1 MSVVLVMLVE
11 IVMMV
16 VRKVMAMMVCGL
28 SLLLVL
34 SLPPR
39 GFSRG
44 TPVFP
49 SPQKPTLLNS
59 NAIWNARTCFNEFS
73 RTPRCVVGKQITNY
87 ELQMVMVVIVMVVA
101 IMVQDGSC
109 MWWW

>member
-1 MSVVLVMLVE
+1 MMLVE
-11 IVMMV
+11 IVMVV
-16 VRKVMAMMVCGL
+16 VRKAMALMLCGL
-28 SLLLVL
+28 SLLLIL

-49 SPQKPTLLNS
+49 SPQKPTPLNS
-59 NAIWNARTCFNEFS
+59 SAIWSARTCSNEFS
-73 RTPRCVVGKQITNY
+73 STPKCVVSKQITNY
-87 ELQMVMVVIVMVVA
+87 KLQMVMVVIVMVVA
-101 IMVQDGSC
+101 IMVQGGSC